1 MRLQF
6 KKTKGHKMFFV
17 QKRDIQNMRIPY
29 GNKLPRLKNIY
40 IYISSVE
47 FGIPLTKPGDM
58 GHIRSKYGNGM
69 A

>member
-29 GNKLPRLKNIY
+29 ENKLPRLKNIY
-40 IYISSVE
+40 TYIYIYISRVE
-47 FGIPLTKPGDM
+47 FGIPNNELPV
-58 GHIRSKYGNGM
+58 RQPV
-69 A
+69 AEL

>member
-1 MRLQF
+1 M

-29 GNKLPRLKNIY
+29 ENKLPRLKNIY

-47 FGIPLTKPGDM
+47 FGIPNNELPVSKTTSCQTLKF
-58 GHIRSKYGNGM
+58 RS
-69 A
+69 